1 MKKSQAKS
9 YWAKKNKWFID
20 AYNKSAF
27 ESIKHAPVLLRE
39 DLAVLTA
46 KMLNAKTI
54 LDLGCGPCRVLA
66 NCLEAIED
74 SKGIGLDFS
83 QSMIEESK
91 DFLKSKKLISRA
103 KLKNVDLL
111 ESKSYPKADLSIGL
125 GLFDYIS
132 NPKNILDKSIKSSPV
147 LVASWPTK
155 TPRNYL
161 RKFRYSCNVHTY
173 KKEDILT
180 LLKET
185 GFKYVKSINL
195 GGLSGFVTISSL

>member
-1 MKKSQAKS
+1 MGDRNSKS
-9 YWAKKNKWFID
+9 YWAKKNQWFLD

-39 DLAVLTA
+39 DLAVLTS
-46 KMLNAKTI
+46 KMINAKTI

-66 NCLEAIED
+66 NCLEVIED

-83 QSMIEESK
+83 QSMIQESK
-91 DFLKSKKLISRA
+91 EFLKSKKLLSRT

-111 ESKSYPKADLSIGL
+111 ESKSYPKADISIGL

-132 NPKNILDKSIKSSPV
+132 NPKNILLKSIKAAPV

-161 RKFRYSCNVHTY
+161 RKFRYSCNVFTY
-173 KKEDILT
+173 KKDET
-180 LLKET
+180 FNLLKET
-185 GFKYVKSINL
+185 GYKYVKSINL